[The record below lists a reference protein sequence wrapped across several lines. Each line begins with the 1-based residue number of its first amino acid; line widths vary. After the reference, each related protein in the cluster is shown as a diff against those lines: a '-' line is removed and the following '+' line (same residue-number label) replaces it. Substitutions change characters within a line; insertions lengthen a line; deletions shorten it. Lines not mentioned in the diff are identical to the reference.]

1 MSKCRK
7 MLFAAALLA
16 FLSGARADVSEQW
29 TSIALET
36 LRDARAVPEAAD
48 RRLATV
54 GQAIIRA
61 LAATAASANGNGNE
75 NGAGGL
81 AAQRQR
87 RDAAVAVA
95 AFAVLESLYPE
106 QREQLETR
114 LALAFSYIPE
124 TLAKAEGAAL
134 GRRIANEVLAA
145 SVDIAQ
151 LPRPHRPQ

>member
-16 FLSGARADVSEQW
+16 FLSAARADVSGQW
-29 TSIALET
+29 ISIAVET
-36 LRDARAVPEAAD
+36 LRDAREAPETAD

-54 GQAIIRA
+54 GQAIARA
-61 LAATAASANGNGNE
+61 LAGTPSCGNDNGDGQ
-75 NGAGGL
+75 GDP
-81 AAQRQR
+81 AAQRER

-95 AFAVLESLYPE
+95 AFAVLESLYPA
-106 QREQLETR
+106 QREHLETR

-124 TLAKAEGAAL
+124 TPAKAEGAAL

-145 SVDIAQ
+145 A
-151 LPRPHRPQ
+151 R